1 MLQTFGGNIANGIA
15 SKNIL
20 AFLTALCNS
29 KPKSFWGQCHW
40 QCCQPKVGNTA
51 KTRWF
56 GPLFFFMFRN
66 GKCVHRIELW
76 YIVWC
81 SDEHFYGEIHFS
93 IERITYILG
102 KSWVEFPRPSS
113 KTLFWKYCFSHE
125 WPSILKDEL
134 NFTMHHLIHL
144 TSICIWYDAMVQKGY
159 IPLYFYI
166 CK

>member
-1 MLQTFGGNIANGIA
+1 MAQIIWSWQCCQLLVGNIANGIA
-15 SKNIL
+15 SKNFI
-20 AFLTALCNS
+20 AFLT
-29 KPKSFWGQCHW
+29 Q
-40 QCCQPKVGNTA
+40 
-51 KTRWF
+51 
-56 GPLFFFMFRN
+56 LFFFMFRN

-159 IPLYFYI
+159 IPLYFYV